1 MGYGIWAYSGSMTQ
15 HLPAAVVREAK
26 TNADGEAFAVFFRL
40 AWLESGPAAPGFAG
54 ASDEVI
60 AELTVPAAIR
70 RRMGGPDQRLF
81 LAWERDIVVGFAS
94 SRRITDVTV
103 ELAGIIV
110 LRSAAGRGVG
120 SALVDAA
127 IGSARIDGYE
137 TMKVRTE
144 TSNQLALE
152 FYRGRGFTG
161 GVSAVEVVEGTPR
174 VVAL

>member
-1 MGYGIWAYSGSMTQ
+1 MTQ

-26 TNADGEAFAVFFRL
+26 TDADGQAFAVFFRQ

-54 ASDEVI
+54 ASDQAIE
-60 AELTVPAAIR
+60 ELTVPAAIR

-81 LAWERDIVVGFAS
+81 LAWEQGSVVGFAS
-94 SRRITDVTV
+94 SRRIDAVTV

-127 IGSARIDGYE
+127 IGSARIDGYK
-137 TMKVRTE
+137 TMNVRTE

-152 FYRGRGFTG
+152 FYRKRGFTG
-161 GVSAVEVVEGTPR
+161 GVSAVEMVEDTPIE
-174 VVAL
+174 VEELDLLL